1 MQNLKDTKIVWLF
14 KNRSSR
20 VAESAGLIRK
30 SGSKPV
36 SHGTENVGL
45 GLHRFCDLQRKRI
58 T

>member
-1 MQNLKDTKIVWLF
+1 MQNLKDTKIVGLF

-45 GLHRFCDLQRKRI
+45 
-58 T
+58 